1 MDDLDNSPKQVDRF
15 SVVAAVL
22 RLDQIGNLL
31 EMLGKG
37 RPWDVP
43 VPLQGMGRTWLSR
56 QVWKKTMAMGGLHE
70 RTQGLLQE
78 L

>member
-37 RPWDVP
+37 RPSTVARHGKNLA
-43 VPLQGMGRTWLSR
+43 V
-56 QVWKKTMAMGGLHE
+56 KTGLEEDNQSNGYGGSP
-70 RTQGLLQE
+70 
-78 L
+78 